1 MPMSYENR
9 WEIVKELGEGGQGK
23 VFLVRDTQ
31 LYTNRPFLESLADA
45 IRELDPGVRRLDKP
59 EMREGAFAKF
69 RQCILDIVKS
79 ESPSHQGA
87 LKVLHK
93 PALARDHE
101 RASERIRREIL
112 AMSETAHPNLL
123 RILDSDV
130 EEGWFVSQFHSN
142 GVLGDKLDAFKGN
155 FPAALAAFRPLVAA
169 VA

>member
-9 WEIVKELGEGGQGK
+9 WEIVKELGAGGQGQ

-31 LYTNRPFLESLADA
+31 LHANGSLFDSVRNALA
-45 IRELDPGVRRLDKP
+45 ELGPGTVRYEVRLQ
-59 EMREGAFAKF
+59 ALAKF

-112 AMSETAHPNLL
+112 AMSETRHPNLL